1 MEENCSFIWYQK
13 KRKIKKK
20 VQIGKINL
28 HLEISET
35 LYTLRRIKVLLR
47 KYVISSWKSFPQASK
62 FTFITHRNEK
72 FMILRTRSTAKKL
85 SQSLSKEIFG
95 WKKNIFLFSRL
106 KNKSKYYHLWF
117 FRIINKV
124 SPFLVS
130 EWENINSRL
139 IFLVLETKNI
149 TFFAK
154 MCYLITFSRL
164 LLFAILLFLSFW
176 GEAIFFYI

>member
-13 KRKIKKK
+13 KRKIKRK

-35 LYTLRRIKVLLR
+35 LYTLWRIKVLLI
-47 KYVISSWKSFPQASK
+47 KYVISSSKSFPQASK
-62 FTFITHRNEK
+62 FTFITHCNEK
-72 FMILRTRSTAKKL
+72 FMMLMTRSTAKKI
-85 SQSLSKEIFG
+85 SKSLSREIFG
-95 WKKNIFLFSRL
+95 WKNNISLFSRL
-106 KNKSKYYHLWF
+106 KNESKCYHLWF
-117 FRIINKV
+117 LWIINKV
-124 SPFLVS
+124 SLVLVS
-130 EWENINSRL
+130 EWENVDSRL